1 MRLRRLLLP
10 VLLFFSLVSV
20 QVAGATATA
29 DPLAQVRTQVAQ
41 VPLLRGNFSQEK
53 QVAGFRNPL
62 RSNGRFVLAREK
74 GVIWTTV
81 APFPSEIVITRDRII
96 SRQRDGS
103 SRVEVDGRQQ
113 PGLRTVNAMMFAL
126 MSGDMKALTT
136 TFDVKSEP
144 AEGKAWRMTLSPRS
158 RQLAQAFTSVRLAGD
173 RYVREVELREA
184 NGDVTR
190 LRFDGMTETPATLTR
205 DEATRFD

>member
-1 MRLRRLLLP
+1 MRSRRVLLPALLL
-10 VLLFFSLVSV
+10 VLASAPAVGTF
-20 QVAGATATA
+20 AAP

-41 VPLLRGNFSQEK
+41 VPLLRGHFSQEK
-53 QVAGFRNPL
+53 RVAGFRNPL
-62 RSNGRFVLAREK
+62 RSNGRFLLAREK
-74 GVIWTTV
+74 GVVWTTV
-81 APFPSEIVITRDRII
+81 APFPSEIVITRDRIV

-144 AEGKAWRMTLSPRS
+144 ADGKGWRMTLSPRS

-190 LRFDGMTETPATLTR
+190 LRFDDMSESPATLTR
-205 DEATRFD
+205 DEAIRFD